1 MSKVKK
7 GLTPQEQKAVAGL
20 ILGKTKRQA
29 IKDSYN
35 CRSLKVADE
44 IGQKVFN
51 RDRVVK
57 ELELYRNKEREV
69 LLPLATQRYEDILRS
84 QPKNKPNWE
93 TIRKASSE
101 VVGRNTDEKT
111 GGLTIDQYNF
121 ISKFINF
128 NASGIKKPK
137 INNQRSPIEVI
148 EERGSL
154 LEEGNEN
161 SEEKDING
169 GNDNNSNAQPQ

>member
-20 ILGKTKRQA
+20 MLGKTKKQA
-29 IKDSYN
+29 IKDAYN
-35 CRSLKVADE
+35 CKNMKVAE
-44 IGQKVFN
+44 TIGTRVFK
-51 RDRVVK
+51 RQRVME
-57 ELELYRNKEREV
+57 ELEACRNRERDI
-69 LLPLATQRYEDILRS
+69 LLPLAVQRIEEILRS

-111 GGLTIDQYNF
+111 GGLTLNQYNF
-121 ISKFINF
+121 LSRFYNLK
-128 NASGIKKPK
+128 ALGKSAPK
-137 INNQRSPIEVI
+137 TNKETEPIVI

-161 SEEKDING
+161 SEERDING
-169 GNDNNSNAQPQ
+169 GNDNNSNASNP